1 MSCYADL
8 YSLCWTG
15 RVFVKFE
22 DESSS
27 ASFFSFKKRLWPNFF
42 LLYSYLLALVLL
54 VLLSPLS
61 SIFELNV
68 SENQGKRK
76 PL

>member
-1 MSCYADL
+1 MLTYC
-8 YSLCWTG
+8 SLCWTG
-15 RVFVKFE
+15 RVIFKFE
-22 DESSS
+22 DEPSS
-27 ASFFSFKKRLWPNFF
+27 ASFFSFKKLLWWNFF
-42 LLYSYLLALVLL
+42 LLYSYLLVLVLL

-68 SENQGKRK
+68 SENQVKRK